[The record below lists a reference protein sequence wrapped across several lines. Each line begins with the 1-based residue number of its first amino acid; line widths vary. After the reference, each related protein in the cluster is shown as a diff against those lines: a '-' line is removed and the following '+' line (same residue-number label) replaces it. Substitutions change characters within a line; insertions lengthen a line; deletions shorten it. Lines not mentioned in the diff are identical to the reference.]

1 MRLIRT
7 TAPIGL
13 YIPRENLSPAALPR
27 LPRSVSSSVVVS
39 SPQPPASRAAVT
51 AAAAWVTTAT
61 GAARWPPC
69 QALRGV
75 SHMRGCLQV
84 RSSSARCTAYK
95 KQACGGARGYAA
107 AGRLLQ
113 QLLAARGYAAR
124 CARAAHAA
132 VLAATAN
139 LYACSLV

>member
-1 MRLIRT
+1 
-7 TAPIGL
+7 
-13 YIPRENLSPAALPR
+13 
-27 LPRSVSSSVVVS
+27 
-39 SPQPPASRAAVT
+39 
-51 AAAAWVTTAT
+51 
-61 GAARWPPC
+61 
-69 QALRGV
+69 
-75 SHMRGCLQV
+75 MRGCLQV

-139 LYACSLV
+139 LYACILV